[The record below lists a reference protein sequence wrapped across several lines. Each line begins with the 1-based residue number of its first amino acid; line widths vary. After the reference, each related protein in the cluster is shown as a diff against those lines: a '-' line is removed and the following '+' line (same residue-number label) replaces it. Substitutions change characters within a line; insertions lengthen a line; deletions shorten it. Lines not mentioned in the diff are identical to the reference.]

1 MPRPFRCSKPIIWL
15 TIAII
20 GLLLILSGSNAVTM
34 KKFHTGFTQL
44 SDEDLIAMETLRAV
58 SKNASETHRCLLNMS
73 ITQREE
79 EAEAHLTKLRLA
91 REINNRNLEK
101 LKVLVSLPD
110 QKAATAEMSAA
121 REDYLKLVD
130 QFLAQ
135 RQTLPEAQLDDFR
148 IKQVRPAFDR
158 YLMAQDLLSDQIF
171 NSMKAT
177 MAAMQKNASTWH
189 RLNLGMS
196 LGPLLPILALVLAA
210 LALLMWL
217 GWMLP
222 RDED

>member
-1 MPRPFRCSKPIIWL
+1 
-15 TIAII
+15 
-20 GLLLILSGSNAVTM
+20 
-34 KKFHTGFTQL
+34 
-44 SDEDLIAMETLRAV
+44 
-58 SKNASETHRCLLNMS
+58 MS

-110 QKAATAEMSAA
+110 QKAATVEMSAA

-196 LGPLLPILALVLAA
+196 LGPLLPILALILAA